1 MAPSGRWLRRLPWQE
16 PAAPSMRRQPGRP
29 CCTRLDA
36 YLAPQVRPLARAAH
50 GPGIS
55 LPGCG
60 QDGLG
65 PARGLGG
72 TAAECEVRGLHADP
86 RRLGLWHAEPFED
99 IQRLPEGDPRRVR
112 LLRAERR
119 FRDSLEDFALLV
131 RLCLFINGSDVVEHV
146 GLVWEFAD
154 ATVDGQC
161 LPVSS
166 ETFLIAAFVT
176 VDTANILIQ
185 DRLVLCATYLSENLQ

>member
-1 MAPSGRWLRRLPWQE
+1 MRSPAEPGWRWRLWRFRVGRNARAVLSGTVVAPFARDMAPSGRWLRRLPWQE

-112 LLRAERR
+112 PLRAERR

-131 RLCLFINGSDVVEHV
+131 RVTD
-146 GLVWEFAD
+146 
-154 ATVDGQC
+154 
-161 LPVSS
+161 LPG
-166 ETFLIAAFVT
+166 
-176 VDTANILIQ
+176 
-185 DRLVLCATYLSENLQ
+185 